1 MIAFTIEDYCEN
13 CPYFEPKSSGP
24 YYYDEDGNTVRKDQS
39 VICEHKKMCAYAVEM
54 YEKMTQTDIGI
65 QYKEM

>member
-39 VICEHKKMCAYAVEM
+39 IVCEHKKMCAYAVEM
-54 YEKMTQTDIGI
+54 HEKMTRTDIGM
-65 QYKEM
+65 QYKEI